1 LASHW
6 VVMLAMPTGDII
18 GTIILAVGFVAFVA
32 YYWNKKGDGGGG
44 GGSHGTLGWHCQQR

>member
-1 LASHW
+1 
-6 VVMLAMPTGDII
+6 MLAMPTGDII